1 MLKDGAFVV
10 DAGIT
15 FDKDGKMCGDCDKA
29 LYDDEDILVTTV
41 PGGVG
46 LMTRLSLMENVI
58 EGE

>member
-15 FDKDGKMCGDCDKA
+15 FDADGKICGDCDKA
-29 LYDDEDILVTTV
+29 LYDDEDVLVTPV